1 MAENENSAEDRSLE
15 PTEKR
20 LRDAREE
27 GQVPRS
33 RDLATAVVMLA
44 CVGLVVGLAEP
55 VGLVVAGV
63 LRDALAFDL
72 VAVQA
77 AGGPLA
83 QLVDVAG
90 RLFLLATPLIA
101 LALFAAVAGTLALGG
116 LNYAPKALQPK
127 FERIDPVAGFGRLYS
142 LPALGEVVK
151 SLLRV
156 AVVGGVAALA
166 LSSQID
172 AILGL
177 SAEPGRAGV
186 LHAFS
191 IVGWTALA
199 LSASLAL
206 IAMLDAPFQWWR
218 HRRGLRMTLDEVRRE
233 MRESEGSPEI
243 KGRMRQLQREMSR
256 RRMMD
261 AVPGADVVLV
271 NPTHYAVALKYEQ
284 GRMRAPRVVAKGR
297 DLVAQAIRELAEK
310 HKIPVVS
317 APPLARTLFRS
328 VEIGQEIPAQLYQ
341 AVAQVLTF
349 VYQLRVYRRHGG
361 REPRLGPIEVDEPPS
376 P

>member
-33 RDLATAVVMLA
+33 RDLATAVVMLG
-44 CVGLVVGLAEP
+44 CVGLMVGMAEP
-55 VGLVVAGV
+55 VGIAVAGV
-63 LRDALAFDL
+63 LRDALTFDL
-72 VAVQA
+72 VEVHA

-83 QLVDVAG
+83 HLVDVAA

-101 LALFAAVAGTLALGG
+101 LALFAAVVGTLALGG

-127 FERIDPVAGFGRLYS
+127 FERVDPVAGFGRLYS
-142 LPALGEVVK
+142 APALGEVVK

-156 AVVGGVAALA
+156 AVLGGVAAVA
-166 LSSQID
+166 LSSQLD

-177 SAEPGRAGV
+177 SGEPERAGV

-206 IAMLDAPFQWWR
+206 IALVDAPFQWWR
-218 HRRGLRMTLDEVRRE
+218 HRRGLRMTLEEVRRE

-243 KGRMRQLQREMSR
+243 KGRLRQLQREMSS
-256 RRMMD
+256 RRMME

-310 HKIPVVS
+310 HKVPVVS

-361 REPRLGPIEVDEPPS
+361 REPRLGTIEVDEPPA

>member
-1 MAENENSAEDRSLE
+1 MAENENSAEDRTLE

-33 RDLATAVVMLA
+33 RDLASALVMLA
-44 CVGLVVGLAEP
+44 CVGLMIGLAEP
-55 VGLVVAGV
+55 AGVAVAGV
-63 LRDALAFDL
+63 LREALAFDL
-72 VAVQA
+72 AAVH
-77 AGGPLA
+77 AGGG
-83 QLVDVAG
+83 LVGHFAAVGA
-90 RLFLLATPLIA
+90 RMLLLATPLIA
-101 LALFAAVAGTLALGG
+101 LALLAAVAGTLALGG
-116 LNYAPKALQPK
+116 LNYAPKALAPK

-142 LPALGEVVK
+142 LPALGEVAK

-156 AVVGGVAALA
+156 ALVGGVAAVA
-166 LSSQID
+166 LSTQLD

-177 SAEPGRAGV
+177 STEPERGGV

-199 LSASLAL
+199 LSGALAL
-206 IAMLDAPFQWWR
+206 IAAVDAPFQWWR

-243 KGRMRQLQREMSR
+243 KGRLRQLQREMSR
-256 RRMMD
+256 RRMME

-297 DLVAQAIRELAEK
+297 DLVAQAIRDLAEK
-310 HKIPVVS
+310 HKVPVVS
-317 APPLARTLFRS
+317 APPLARTLFRG

-361 REPRLGPIEVDEPPS
+361 REPRLGPIEVDEPPA